1 MAPRRTTKSTAK
13 TPAARSDGHV
23 QSLNRAIAILNR
35 LAEAGDG
42 VALTDIAKDVKLS
55 TSTAHR
61 LLTTLQAQRYVRFDA
76 AHKLWFIGVQAFIA
90 GNGFLKSRDIVEI
103 ARPHMRRL
111 REETGETVNLAVIE
125 KGEAVYLAQME
136 SREMMRTFARPGNRV
151 GLHCSGVGKAY
162 LATLPEGELT
172 KYLPKS
178 SLEAVTNRTI
188 TSLDALRTEL
198 RRIRKM
204 GFALDD
210 EEQAGG
216 VRCIASVIYNEAGEP
231 ACAIS
236 VSGPATRLTAD
247 HVQDWGKKVRA
258 AGQAITAEI
267 GGKAPP

>member
-1 MAPRRTTKSTAK
+1 MAPRRATRPNAR
-13 TPAARSDGHV
+13 TPAARNDGHV

-35 LAEAGDG
+35 VAEAGDG
-42 VALTDIAKDVKLS
+42 LALTDIARDVKLS

-76 AHKLWFIGVQAFIA
+76 AHKLWYVGVQAFIA

-125 KGEAVYLAQME
+125 KGEAVYLAQLE

-151 GLHCSGVGKAY
+151 ALHCSGVGKAY
-162 LATLPEGELT
+162 LATLNDVDLA
-172 KYLPKS
+172 KYLPRN
-178 SLEAVTNRTI
+178 SLEALTGRTI
-188 TSLDALRTEL
+188 TTLDALRTEI
-198 RRIRKM
+198 RRIRKA

-210 EEQAGG
+210 EEQASG
-216 VRCIASVIYNEAGEP
+216 VRCIASVIYNESGEP
-231 ACAIS
+231 ACALS

-247 HVQDWGKKVRA
+247 HVQTWGTKVKSA
-258 AGQAITAEI
+258 AGAITSEI
-267 GGKAPP
+267 GGHAPE